1 MVYKT
6 MAQSKRLPKNVTIG
20 PFSVE
25 LICAPHDI
33 MYEVSEAQG
42 TFVQKPPYK
51 IYLDKEMIERGGADA
66 VNVVL
71 HECMHVAYYQYQL
84 KDKEEE
90 TVVNSFGNFMTELLC
105 RSELKDWLRENM
117 KGDNGKAKKI
127 SVRVRH
133 SQKGRKTTRTN
144 GKTKKT
150 RRSNN
155 RR

>member
-1 MVYKT
+1 MEQNK
-6 MAQSKRLPKNVTIG
+6 KLPKHVTIG

-25 LICAPHDI
+25 LICAPHYI

-42 TFVQKPPYK
+42 AFVVKPPYK

-71 HECMHVAYYQYQL
+71 HECMHVAYYQYHL
-84 KDKEEE
+84 KDKDEE
-90 TVVNSFGNFMTELLC
+90 TVVNSFGNFMTELIC

-117 KGDNGKAKKI
+117 
-127 SVRVRH
+127 S
-133 SQKGRKTTRTN
+133 RKETPRD
-144 GKTKKT
+144 KRSIRKRLTKRK
-150 RRSNN
+150 RN

>member
-6 MAQSKRLPKNVTIG
+6 MEQSKKLPKHVTIG

-25 LICAPHDI
+25 LICAPHYI

-42 TFVQKPPYK
+42 AFVVKPPYK

-71 HECMHVAYYQYQL
+71 HECMHVAYYQYHL
-84 KDKEEE
+84 KDKDEE
-90 TVVNSFGNFMTELLC
+90 TVVNSFGNFMTELIC

-117 KGDNGKAKKI
+117 
-127 SVRVRH
+127 S
-133 SQKGRKTTRTN
+133 RKETPRD
-144 GKTKKT
+144 KRSIRKRLTKRK
-150 RRSNN
+150 RN

>member
-1 MVYKT
+1 
-6 MAQSKRLPKNVTIG
+6 MAQNKRLPKNVTIG

-25 LICAPHDI
+25 LICAPHDM
-33 MYEVSEAQG
+33 MYEVGEAQG
-42 TFVQKPPYK
+42 IFIQKPPYK

-66 VNVVL
+66 VNVVI

-117 KGDNGKAKKI
+117 KGENGKAKKI

-144 GKTKKT
+144 GKTKKN

>member
-6 MAQSKRLPKNVTIG
+6 MAQSKKLPKHVTIG
-20 PFSVE
+20 PFLVE
-25 LICAPHDI
+25 LICAPHEL
-33 MYEVSEAQG
+33 MYEVSEVQG
-42 TFVQKPPYK
+42 TFIQKPPYK

-84 KDKEEE
+84 KDKDEE
-90 TVVNSFGNFMTELLC
+90 TVVNSFANFMTEILC

-117 KGDNGKAKKI
+117 
-127 SVRVRH
+127 S
-133 SQKGRKTTRTN
+133 RKETPRD
-144 GKTKKT
+144 KRSIRKRLTKRK
-150 RRSNN
+150 RN

>member
-1 MVYKT
+1 
-6 MAQSKRLPKNVTIG
+6 MAQSKKLPKHVTIG
-20 PFSVE
+20 PFLVE

-51 IYLDKEMIERGGADA
+51 IYLDKEMIDRGGADA

-117 KGDNGKAKKI
+117 KGANGKAKKI

-133 SQKGRKTTRTN
+133 SQKGRKTTWAN

-155 RR
+155 RG

>member
-1 MVYKT
+1 
-6 MAQSKRLPKNVTIG
+6 
-20 PFSVE
+20 
-25 LICAPHDI
+25 

-42 TFVQKPPYK
+42 TFVIKPPYK
-51 IYLDKEMIERGGADA
+51 IYLDKEMIDRGGADA

-117 KGDNGKAKKI
+117 KGANGKEEKT

-133 SQKGRKTTRTN
+133 SQKGRKTQRTN
-144 GKTKKT
+144 GKTKT
-150 RRSNN
+150 NRRSNN

>member
-1 MVYKT
+1 
-6 MAQSKRLPKNVTIG
+6 MAQSKKLPKHVTIG

-42 TFVQKPPYK
+42 AFVVKPPYK

-71 HECMHVAYYQYQL
+71 HECMHVAYYQYHL
-84 KDKEEE
+84 KDKDEE
-90 TVVNSFGNFMTELLC
+90 TVVNSFGNFMTELIC

-117 KGDNGKAKKI
+117 
-127 SVRVRH
+127 S
-133 SQKGRKTTRTN
+133 RKETPRD
-144 GKTKKT
+144 KRSIRKRLTKRK
-150 RRSNN
+150 RN

>member
-6 MAQSKRLPKNVTIG
+6 MAQSKKLPKHVTIG

-51 IYLDKEMIERGGADA
+51 IYLDREMIERGGADA

-84 KDKEEE
+84 KEKDEE
-90 TVVNSFGNFMTELLC
+90 TIVNSFGNFMTEILC

-117 KGDNGKAKKI
+117 
-127 SVRVRH
+127 S
-133 SQKGRKTTRTN
+133 RKETPRD
-144 GKTKKT
+144 KRSIHKRPTKRK
-150 RRSNN
+150 RN

>member
-6 MAQSKRLPKNVTIG
+6 MAQNKKLPKHVTIG

-25 LICAPHDI
+25 LICAPHHF
-33 MYEVSEAQG
+33 MHEVGESQG
-42 TFVQKPPYK
+42 TFIPNPPYK
-51 IYLDKEMIERGGADA
+51 IYLDKEMIEQGGADA

-84 KDKEEE
+84 KDRDEE
-90 TVVNSFGNFMTELLC
+90 TVVNSFGNFITELLC

-117 KGDNGKAKKI
+117 KGDNGRAKKI
-127 SVRVRH
+127 SVRVRN
-133 SQKGRKTTRTN
+133 SQKRGKIKRAN

-150 RRSNN
+150 RRSSNS
-155 RR
+155 R

>member
-1 MVYKT
+1 

-25 LICAPHDI
+25 LICAPHDM
-33 MYEVSEAQG
+33 MYEVGEAQG
-42 TFVQKPPYK
+42 IFIQKPPYK

-66 VNVVL
+66 VNVVI

-117 KGDNGKAKKI
+117 KGENGKAKKI

-144 GKTKKT
+144 GKTKKN

>member
-6 MAQSKRLPKNVTIG
+6 MAQNKKLPKHVTIG

-25 LICAPHDI
+25 LICAPHDF
-33 MYEVSEAQG
+33 MHEVGESQG
-42 TFVQKPPYK
+42 TFIPNPPYK

-84 KDKEEE
+84 KDKDEE
-90 TVVNSFGNFMTELLC
+90 TVVNSFGNCMTELLC

-117 KGDNGKAKKI
+117 NRKETANDKPRIRKRPRKRKGN
-127 SVRVRH
+127 
-133 SQKGRKTTRTN
+133 RK
-144 GKTKKT
+144 
-150 RRSNN
+150 
-155 RR
+155 

>member
-1 MVYKT
+1 

-117 KGDNGKAKKI
+117 KGANGKAEKI

>member
-6 MAQSKRLPKNVTIG
+6 MAQSKKLPKHVTIG
-20 PFSVE
+20 PFLVE

-51 IYLDKEMIERGGADA
+51 IYLDREMIERGGADA

-84 KDKEEE
+84 KEKDEE
-90 TVVNSFGNFMTELLC
+90 TIVNSFGNFMTEILC

-117 KGDNGKAKKI
+117 
-127 SVRVRH
+127 
-133 SQKGRKTTRTN
+133 GRKETPRD
-144 GKTKKT
+144 KRSICKRPTKRK
-150 RRSNN
+150 RN
-155 RR
+155 RK